1 MGILLGSTVG
11 RLLCLQFVMSASH
24 FMVVPILAVYLS
36 NLGHGP
42 FEIATTVTLLV
53 FSARLLTVVT
63 GPLAD
68 LHGTRFLVAIGLA
81 GRAIGFFGF
90 FQFSDWRVLSLFA
103 LVAGFGAAAF
113 ESGSYRWF
121 ASRRDKDSRRAFV
134 MNNQALNLGVV
145 VGPILGMGLLVLL
158 EEQQEIFLAAGL
170 VFVVLLVVLP
180 FLQLPSLGRAK
191 CHGPARANLVRPL
204 ADRRFLFFVATT
216 LPWWVLFSQLYVS
229 LPILAVDFGGGT
241 NSSNL
246 MFLVNGVVGFVFA
259 FASLALFDALPP
271 AVLVLG
277 SYAFLTIVF
286 VLAPLSEA
294 FFWFL
299 IVVGLYTLGETL
311 ILPAIRATVAE
322 MARAGSEATFLGFS
336 NIAWVGGG
344 AVGTYVGSWLVVQ
357 NSAGWMFMAFAL
369 VAGIGLAGSVAF
381 QRYREPLQGSGSRTL
396 LSGR

>member
-1 MGILLGSTVG
+1 MGVPLGSTVG
-11 RLLCLQFVMSASH
+11 RLLCVQFVMSASH

-42 FEIATTVTLLV
+42 FEIATIVTLLV

-81 GRAIGFFGF
+81 GRAIGLFGF
-90 FQFSDWRVLSLFA
+90 FQFSDWQVLSVFA

-121 ASRRDKDSRRAFV
+121 ASRQDKESRRAFV
-134 MNNQALNLGVV
+134 MNNQALNLGVI
-145 VGPILGMGLLVLL
+145 VGPVLGMGLLFLL
-158 EEQQEIFLAAGL
+158 EEPQEIFLAAGL

-180 FLQLPSLGRAK
+180 FLQLPSLGRVK
-191 CHGPARANLVRPL
+191 GPARANRVGPL

-229 LPILAVDFGGGT
+229 LPILAVEFGGGT

-336 NIAWVGGG
+336 NIAWVVGG

-357 NSAGWMFMAFAL
+357 NSAEWMFLGFAL
-369 VAGIGLAGSVAF
+369 VAGVGLAGSVAF
-381 QRYREPLQGSGSRTL
+381 QRYREPLHGSGSRTL